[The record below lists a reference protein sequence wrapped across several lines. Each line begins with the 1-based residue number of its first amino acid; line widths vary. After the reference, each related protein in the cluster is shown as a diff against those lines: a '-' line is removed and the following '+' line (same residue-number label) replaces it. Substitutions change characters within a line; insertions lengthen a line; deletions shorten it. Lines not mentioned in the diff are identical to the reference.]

1 MWAFLTLWFMAK
13 GVFKNVPDFDG
24 DRAAGVRT
32 SATVCRTRRAAAR
45 IAMAATLA
53 AYLSLG
59 ALVWSGLESRRVL
72 LALLWIVPAAANCVR
87 LIRADDGAAANGIL
101 RDDMFVSTGFIAT
114 LLLLISPRTESVVL
128 VVVGGLV
135 LLGSDIVA
143 LDSRRDA
150 DVDVRGGR
158 GPARQNDRPVV
169 PETSRWS

>member
-1 MWAFLTLWFMAK
+1 
-13 GVFKNVPDFDG
+13 
-24 DRAAGVRT
+24 
-32 SATVCRTRRAAAR
+32 
-45 IAMAATLA
+45 MAATLA